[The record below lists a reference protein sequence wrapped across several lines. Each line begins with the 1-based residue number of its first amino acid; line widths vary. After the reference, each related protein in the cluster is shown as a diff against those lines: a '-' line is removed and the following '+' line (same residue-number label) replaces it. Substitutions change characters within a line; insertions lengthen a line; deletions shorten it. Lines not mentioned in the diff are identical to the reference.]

1 MKRALT
7 IYALLIGVLLVLTI
21 VNLTSG
27 SVQLSP
33 SETLRILLSHDASS
47 VEGAII
53 WRIRAPRLVAA
64 ATLGG
69 GVALSGYL
77 LQAFFANPIAGPY
90 ILGIS
95 SGSKLVVA
103 TLLVAACRFSISVH
117 SFMLVVA
124 AFIGAGV
131 ATLFVLLAA
140 RKARNMATLI
150 VCGVMIGY
158 ICSAATELVVSFAD
172 DYNIVNL
179 HNWSMGTFSS
189 ISWSEVKSF
198 VPLIAVGAVLAFF
211 LSKGIGAY
219 LYGEEYARSVGVNLK
234 LFRIALVLVSSLLSA
249 TVTAFAGPIS
259 FVGVAA
265 PHLARRAFKS
275 SDPKRIMIG
284 SFLIGVAFCM
294 LSDWLA
300 RRLFAPK
307 ELSVSTI
314 TAIIGAPIV
323 VSMLLGRKRGADV

>member
-189 ISWSEVKSF
+189 ISWSEVSRSF
-198 VPLIAVGAVLAFF
+198 RSSPSERYW
-211 LSKGIGAY
+211 LSFSRKESAPY
-219 LYGEEYARSVGVNLK
+219 LYGGEYARSVGVNEALS
-234 LFRIALVLVSSLLSA
+234 RALVLVSSLLSA
-249 TVTAFAGPIS
+249 TVTAFAGQFP
-259 FVGVAA
+259 
-265 PHLARRAFKS
+265 S
-275 SDPKRIMIG
+275 SA
-284 SFLIGVAFCM
+284 S
-294 LSDWLA
+294 
-300 RRLFAPK
+300 RRLTN
-307 ELSVSTI
+307 SSRV
-314 TAIIGAPIV
+314 
-323 VSMLLGRKRGADV
+323 